1 MNCRLKAK
9 SKAKSLVGSVS
20 SNWKNSAQAAKL
32 LGVDSNGFSVDMVAE
47 FIAAELHSECL
58 PFLNPSHEGM
68 WCKISLYEAM
78 NRRLTAKSK
87 AKLRMG
93 SGSWQVMNSAQEPK
107 LLDKKKEK
115 NVVQDSLTELNV
127 QLEDTTSEKKTCE
140 PEKCVNK
147 VCRVC
152 LKVSHWTCECSY
164 LRRVLAGV
172 SEVGKGYVIVCLRC
186 PSVRNRCKHNI
197 SRAVY
202 VYCYIC
208 KVWGQH
214 ITGECSKI
222 PRRMKEDTKENA
234 LILYL

>member
-68 WCKISLYEAM
+68 WCKISLYE
-78 NRRLTAKSK
+78 
-87 AKLRMG
+87 
-93 SGSWQVMNSAQEPK
+93 
-107 LLDKKKEK
+107 DKKKEK

-164 LRRVLAGV
+164 LRRVPAGV

-214 ITGECSKI
+214 ITGECLKI
-222 PRRMKEDTKENA
+222 PRRTKEDTKENA

>member
-68 WCKISLYEAM
+68 WCKISLYE
-78 NRRLTAKSK
+78 
-87 AKLRMG
+87 
-93 SGSWQVMNSAQEPK
+93 
-107 LLDKKKEK
+107 DKKKEK
-115 NVVQDSLTELNV
+115 NVVQDFLTELNV

-164 LRRVLAGV
+164 LRRVPAGV

-186 PSVRNRCKHNI
+186 PSVHNRCKHNI

-222 PRRMKEDTKENA
+222 PR
-234 LILYL
+234 